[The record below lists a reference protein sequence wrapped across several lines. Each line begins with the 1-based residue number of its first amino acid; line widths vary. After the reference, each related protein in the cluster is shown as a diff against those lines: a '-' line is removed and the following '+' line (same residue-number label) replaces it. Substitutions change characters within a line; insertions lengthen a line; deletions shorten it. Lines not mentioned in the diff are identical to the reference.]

1 MRFKFRIT
9 AKSCLGIQYNIVEDI
24 DIDIDIV
31 EEDVCTLCRHCTAT
45 SDCQTGCHSPHQA
58 DLGLN
63 TADTSLPSA
72 FQDTLG
78 SYQLTYSRYSL
89 RSLVRRHLRRPTIW
103 SLSVQT
109 LLTSHKNTNYRK
121 CQQSSSLLQSVGG
134 SDRLALTRSNT
145 WRGHRTLT
153 GTVRDN
159 LRTPD
164 NTNQTR
170 SPQQTG

>member
-9 AKSCLGIQYNIVEDI
+9 AKSCLGIQYDIVEDI

-78 SYQLTYSRYSL
+78 L
-89 RSLVRRHLRRPTIW
+89 IN
-103 SLSVQT
+103 
-109 LLTSHKNTNYRK
+109 LLIGDIH
-121 CQQSSSLLQSVGG
+121 
-134 SDRLALTRSNT
+134 
-145 WRGHRTLT
+145 
-153 GTVRDN
+153 
-159 LRTPD
+159 
-164 NTNQTR
+164 
-170 SPQQTG
+170 